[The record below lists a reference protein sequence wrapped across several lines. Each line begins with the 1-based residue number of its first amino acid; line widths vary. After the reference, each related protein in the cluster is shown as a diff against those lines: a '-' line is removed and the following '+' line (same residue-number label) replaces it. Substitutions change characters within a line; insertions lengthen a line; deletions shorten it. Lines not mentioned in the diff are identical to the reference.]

1 MSEREPEEA
10 LARRR
15 LFLLLGGCLG
25 LTTLPSGCA
34 REAPPKPG
42 QVSLPLSE
50 LEGDRRVV
58 VVVLGNPVEVS
69 RSGDSVVARSLLCT
83 HTGCVVKW
91 RADRNEYLCP
101 CHEGRY
107 DAEGNVISG
116 SPPKPLPK
124 LPVRIAGGNAL
135 IGG

>member
-15 LFLLLGGCLG
+15 LFALLGGAVG
-25 LTTLPSGCA
+25 LVALPAACA

-42 QVSLPLSE
+42 QVSVPLSE
-50 LEGDRRVV
+50 LEEGRRVIV
-58 VVVLGNPVEVS
+58 VLLGNPVEVS

-91 RADRNEYLCP
+91 RADRSEYLCP

-116 SPPKPLPK
+116 SPPKPLPE

>member
-1 MSEREPEEA
+1 MSDREAGEA

-15 LFLLLGGCLG
+15 LFALLGGAVGLG
-25 LTTLPSGCA
+25 ALPAACA

-42 QVSLPLSE
+42 QVSVPLAE
-50 LEGDRRVV
+50 LEDGRRVIV
-58 VVVLGNPVEVS
+58 VLLGNPIEVS
-69 RSGDSVVARSLLCT
+69 RAGDSVVARSLLCT

-91 RADRNEYLCP
+91 REDRREYLCP

-107 DAEGNVISG
+107 DAEGNVIAG
-116 SPPKPLPK
+116 SPPKPLQSV
-124 LPVRIAGGNAL
+124 PVEIAGGKAL

>member
-1 MSEREPEEA
+1 MNEREPKAA

-15 LFLLLGGCLG
+15 LFTLLGGAVGLG
-25 LTTLPSGCA
+25 AIPAACA
-34 REAPPKPG
+34 REEPPKPG
-42 QVSLPLSE
+42 QVSVPLSE
-50 LEGDRRVV
+50 LEGGRRVT

-69 RSGDSVVARSLLCT
+69 RAGDAVIARSLLCT
-83 HTGCVVKW
+83 HTGCLVKW
-91 RADRNEYLCP
+91 REDRREYVCP

-107 DAEGNVISG
+107 DADGNVIAG

-124 LPVRIAGGNAL
+124 VPVQIAGGNAR